1 MQLSNNTV
9 LITGGATGIGL
20 ALARAFIAEG
30 SKVIACARTQANL
43 DSARADTPELI
54 TYCCDVA
61 DTEQRQQMLQ
71 QIQDDGHTINVL
83 VNNAGVLSPQDVTSQ
98 QHKANEL
105 IQREI
110 SINLSAPVAL
120 TLELLPQLQQQ
131 AKRFQ
136 AYVINISSPAGFL
149 AIAQTPGYSL
159 TKAGLH
165 SFSQS
170 LRYQLQ
176 QTGDKVKVVE
186 VLPPTVE
193 TKMSQ
198 YANQET
204 VSPEAFIAKL
214 MVKLAKDPEEAWVG
228 QSRLIRFMV
237 KLPRR
242 LSYKLINS
250 AVPLILNDD
259 K

>member
-1 MQLSNNTV
+1 M
-9 LITGGATGIGL
+9 
-20 ALARAFIAEG
+20 
-30 SKVIACARTQANL
+30 
-43 DSARADTPELI
+43 
-54 TYCCDVA
+54 
-61 DTEQRQQMLQ
+61 
-71 QIQDDGHTINVL
+71 
-83 VNNAGVLSPQDVTSQ
+83 
-98 QHKANEL
+98 
-105 IQREI
+105 
-110 SINLSAPVAL
+110 
-120 TLELLPQLQQQ
+120 
-131 AKRFQ
+131 
-136 AYVINISSPAGFL
+136 
-149 AIAQTPGYSL
+149 
-159 TKAGLH
+159 
-165 SFSQS
+165 
-170 LRYQLQ
+170 Q